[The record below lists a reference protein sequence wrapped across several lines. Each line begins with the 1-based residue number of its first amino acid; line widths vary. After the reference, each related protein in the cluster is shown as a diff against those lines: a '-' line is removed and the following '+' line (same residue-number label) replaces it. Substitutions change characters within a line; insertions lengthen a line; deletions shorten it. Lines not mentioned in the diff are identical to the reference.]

1 MYLSRDINGVTVSQ
15 DNSKGDE
22 FIPPPGPMPST
33 KGPATDNI
41 VSDNSTKLGYV
52 TTDTYGIT
60 GLSTSTGSVKVGITL
75 PSSLAAVGTELI
87 TINTAGSM
95 RPLQD
100 GASGEFLKTDGSG
113 ALSWAAAGG
122 GGGGWFGSTTLLK
135 VMPTEWIMN
144 DDYLRGVV
152 VVEDDVTNVLG
163 IRAPSAQTELYA
175 FKAIPTGYKATHV
188 QVYTSQNVT
197 NGVEVLSFNQST
209 GATASKGTGNF
220 NTLIDIT
227 DISSATTTNI
237 CIKLSPALAAI
248 VIYGA
253 DITIATI

>member
-1 MYLSRDINGVTVSQ
+1 MA
-15 DNSKGDE
+15 
-22 FIPPPGPMPST
+22 P
-33 KGPATDNI
+33 
-41 VSDNSTKLGYV
+41 
-52 TTDTYGIT
+52 
-60 GLSTSTGSVKVGITL
+60 
-75 PSSLAAVGTELI
+75 LA
-87 TINTAGSM
+87 
-95 RPLQD
+95 D
-100 GASGEFLKTDGSG
+100 GASGEFLKTNGSG
-113 ALSWAAAGG
+113 VLSWAAAGG

-144 DDYLRGVV
+144 DDYTRGPV

-163 IRAPSAQTELYA
+163 IRAPSAANELYA

-209 GATASKGTGNF
+209 GSTASKGTGDF

-227 DISSATTTNI
+227 DITSGTSTNI
-237 CIKLSPALAAI
+237 CIKLLPNSPAI

-253 DITIATI
+253 DITIVAV